1 MIGTELSSQKRKLV
15 VMDSSEDSNSRKC
28 EGKRSRLVNRSGLS
42 GVPVCTSGPDSGRTA
57 KEAAGG
63 VPGQRGRRKRDRS
76 KQMAREER
84 GRTRAR
90 SQRPP
95 EEEAGHGGD
104 QRRARGN
111 TRAASG
117 GARTQPGTVPVVGDP
132 ARGQLGVQRGAEG
145 ADTTRSTTT
154 LVAQTPGRTTVEKK
168 KRGKA
173 TGRRRG
179 RGRGRVAPR
188 AVVTEGEASEQGSNS
203 GRAGGGSL
211 EDRVGVG

>member
-1 MIGTELSSQKRKLV
+1 MSA
-15 VMDSSEDSNSRKC
+15 
-28 EGKRSRLVNRSGLS
+28 
-42 GVPVCTSGPDSGRTA
+42 CTSGQDSGRTA
-57 KEAAGG
+57 EEAVGG
-63 VPGQRGRRKRDRS
+63 APGQRGGKKRDRS

-84 GRTRAR
+84 GRTRVR

-95 EEEAGHGGD
+95 EEEAGRGGD

-132 ARGQLGVQRGAEG
+132 ARGQLGVQRGAAG

-154 LVAQTPGRTTVEKK
+154 LVERTSGRTTVEKK
-168 KRGKA
+168 KRGRA

-188 AVVTEGEASEQGSNS
+188 AVVTEGEASEQGSNN